1 MSRLPSWSVVRLRL
15 FAAATIA
22 SAAVISFD
30 SIRHL
35 AESAGFGHLAW
46 LFPLTLDA
54 VAAYGMD
61 LWVRRS
67 AAMKGARA
75 LALAAIFGSLVA
87 NVVDHYMVQR
97 SILGAVLGA
106 VPPAALAA
114 LLAVAHRHNVR
125 PAGPVRSTLMAVRD
139 AVWSSLPQAVR
150 STSLLGPVQYS
161 IPDRIVT
168 TDRVDRTVRDAVWA
182 DLSYADR
189 TTPPDHDEAPDRTKD
204 RDVVQLQRT
213 RRRTSAAR
221 TTHRTAGP
229 RRTSAS
235 LPDDDAVRAW
245 IADQRTNGG
254 VTKANVMDH
263 FGIGSGKA
271 LRLMGEV

>member
-35 AESAGFGHLAW
+35 AESAGFGPLSW

-67 AAMKGARA
+67 AAMRSARW

-114 LLAVAHRHNVR
+114 LLAVAHRHG
-125 PAGPVRSTLMAVRD
+125 AGRRTTDHADHSIRD
-139 AVWSSLPQAVR
+139 AVWSAMAQAPARSIRGPQLYV
-150 STSLLGPVQYS
+150 
-161 IPDRIVT
+161 IPDRILNLDHAGAVHGPPVGPMLAGP
-168 TDRVDRTVRDAVWA
+168 RVEYREV
-182 DLSYADR
+182 
-189 TTPPDHDEAPDRTKD
+189 HAPVQIDGPKLE
-204 RDVVQLQRT
+204 VVQPTPRKRTASTSRT
-213 RRRTSAAR
+213 RV
-221 TTHRTAGP
+221 AGP
-229 RRTSAS
+229 SRRTSAS
-235 LPDDDAVRAW
+235 LPDDAAVRAW
-245 IADQRTNGG
+245 IADQRTTGG
-254 VTKANVMDH
+254 VTKATVMDH